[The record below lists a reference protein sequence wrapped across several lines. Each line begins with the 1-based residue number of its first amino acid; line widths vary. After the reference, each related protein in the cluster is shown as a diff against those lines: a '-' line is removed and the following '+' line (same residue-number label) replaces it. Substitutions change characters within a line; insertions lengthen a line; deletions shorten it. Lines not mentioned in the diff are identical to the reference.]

1 MTGWN
6 AENLAGSAGAGAV
19 TLLAGT
25 SFCVS
30 AANGDMDQLRP
41 HGMFFR
47 DTRFV
52 SNWVLAVNGHP
63 IEALGS
69 PVPEP
74 FRADFVGRAARTDG
88 LADSHL
94 LIERRRSVFG
104 GVREEVTVRNFS
116 NKATHATVSLRVN
129 ADFADI
135 FEVKEGRARYES
147 VHLTRDGNGSL
158 VLESQRQGRHVLVTI
173 DAPNGVVD
181 GDVISYDISLEPQ
194 GHWSTGVTAT
204 PRIDGVGPEA
214 DAEVWGNQRPTDVP
228 EERQQEWHERVP
240 TTELANKA
248 FEKALAQSRA
258 DLGSLRIFDADHP
271 GRTVVAAGSP
281 WFMALFGRDSLLTS
295 FMTLP
300 LDPSLALGTLKTLA
314 DHQGRTVNPLSE
326 EEPGRILHEVRLG
339 ASTGLALGGSSA
351 YYGSVDATPLF
362 VTLAGEL
369 TRWGFHADVAESLL
383 PAVDRALDW
392 IRDYGD
398 ADGDGFV
405 EYSRA
410 TDQGLLNQGWKDSG
424 DGINF
429 ADGTLAE
436 PPIAL
441 CEVQGYVYTAYLS
454 RALMAQEEGDLK
466 LAAVWGARAAELKRK
481 FNQQFWLPE
490 RGYFAIALDRD
501 KRPVDACASNM
512 GHCLWSGIVDDDK
525 APLVAARLMSDTM
538 FTGWGVRT
546 LASDMAAYN
555 PASYHNGSVWPHDNA
570 LIAGGLMRY
579 GFIEEAQRLV
589 TGLLDAA
596 EAFGGRLPELF
607 CGLDRKSYGTPVPY
621 PSSCSPQA
629 WAAATPVHLLRVL
642 LRFDPCLTH
651 GGLWL
656 APVVPEGFGGITMRN
671 IPLAGSRIS
680 VEVANGETHVRDLP
694 EDVALHLEARKPL
707 ADLLDVHSVTA
718 GLRRGH

>member
-52 SNWVLAVNGHP
+52 SNWALAINGHP
-63 IEALGS
+63 IEALS
-69 PVPEP
+69 SIEPEP
-74 FRADFVGRAARTDG
+74 FRADFVGRAARVNG
-88 LADSHL
+88 LADTNL
-94 LIERRRSVFG
+94 LIERRRSLFG
-104 GVREEVTVRNFS
+104 GVREHISVTNFS
-116 NKATHATVSLRVN
+116 TKAAQCTVSLTVN

-135 FEVKEGRARYES
+135 FEVKEGRARHET
-147 VHLTRDGNGSL
+147 VHLRKRSDGAPI
-158 VLESQRQGRHVLVTI
+158 LEAQRGGRHIEVVF
-173 DAPNGVVD
+173 DAPGASVD
-181 GDVISYDISLEPQ
+181 GDVLGYQASIGPQ
-194 GHWSTGVTAT
+194 GTWSATLTAT
-204 PRIDGVGPEA
+204 PTIDGVGPEE
-214 DAEVWGNQRPTDVP
+214 DSTVWGCLQPLELP
-228 EERQQEWHERVP
+228 EGRLKEWEEKTP
-240 TTELANKA
+240 TTDLDNQS
-248 FEKALAQSRA
+248 FEKVLDQSRA
-258 DLGSLRIFDADHP
+258 DLGSLRIFDPAHP

-300 LDPSLALGTLKTLA
+300 LDPSLALGTLQTLA
-314 DHQGRTVNPLSE
+314 DHQGSTINPPSE
-326 EEPGRILHEVRLG
+326 EEPGRILHEVRFG
-339 ASTGLALGGSSA
+339 ASTGMALGGGRA

-369 TRWGFHADVAESLL
+369 TRWGFYSEVTDRLL

-392 IRDYGD
+392 IRNYGD
-398 ADGDGFV
+398 RDGDGFV
-405 EYSRA
+405 EYQRA
-410 TDQGLLNQGWKDSG
+410 TEHGLLNQGWKDSW

-429 ADGTLAE
+429 ADGTLAQA
-436 PPIAL
+436 PIAL

-454 RALMAQEEGDLK
+454 RALMAQEEGDSE
-466 LAAVWGARAAELKRK
+466 LAATWGERAAKLKQE
-481 FNQQFWLPE
+481 FNEQFWLPE

-501 KRPVDACASNM
+501 KRPADSCASNM
-512 GHCLWSGIVDDDK
+512 GHCLWSGIVDSDK
-525 APLVAARLMSDTM
+525 APLVAERLMSDSM

-546 LASDMAAYN
+546 LATDMGAFN

-570 LIAGGLMRY
+570 LIAGGLVRY
-579 GFIEEAQRLV
+579 GFVEEAQRII

-596 EAFGGRLPELF
+596 ELFGGRLPELF
-607 CGLDRKSYGTPVPY
+607 CGLDRKTYGKPVPY

-651 GGLWL
+651 KGLWL
-656 APVVPEGFGGITMRN
+656 APTIPEGFGDIRMRN
-671 IPLAGSRIS
+671 IPLAGSRLS
-680 VEVANGETHVRDLP
+680 VEVANGETLVSGLP
-694 EDVALHLEARKPL
+694 ADIALHLEPRKPL
-707 ADLLDVHSVTA
+707 TDLLDVYRVGA
-718 GLRRGH
+718 GS

>member
-6 AENLAGSAGAGAV
+6 AENLAGSPGAGAV

-30 AANGDMDQLRP
+30 AANGDMDQSAP

-52 SNWVLAVNGHP
+52 SNWLLKINGHAVESLSS
-63 IEALGS
+63 I
-69 PVPEP
+69 VPEP
-74 FRADFVGRAARTDG
+74 FRADFIGRPARTDG
-88 LADSHL
+88 VADSHL
-94 LIERRRSVFG
+94 LIERRRSMFG
-104 GVREEVTVRNFS
+104 GVREEITIRNFS
-116 NKATHATVSLRVN
+116 TKPSNFSLSLTVN

-135 FEVKEGRARYES
+135 FEVKEGRAHHES
-147 VHLTRDGNGSL
+147 IHLSRGSNGE
-158 VLESQRQGRHVLVTI
+158 VRIESGKQDHPVKVTI
-173 DAPNGVVD
+173 DAPGADVD
-181 GDVISYDISLEPQ
+181 GDVLNYEVTIDPQ
-194 GHWSTGVTAT
+194 KHWSTVVTAI
-204 PRIDGVGPEA
+204 PSIEGVRPEA
-214 DAEVWGNQRPTDVP
+214 DAPVWGSEQPVDVP
-228 EERQQEWHERVP
+228 EERQQEWDERVT
-240 TTELANKA
+240 TTEFSNKA
-248 FEKALAQSRA
+248 FEKVLNQSRA
-258 DLGSLRIFDADHP
+258 DLGSLRIFDPDHT

-300 LDPSLALGTLKTLA
+300 LDPSLALGTLQTLA
-314 DHQGRTVNPLSE
+314 DHQGKTVNPLSE
-326 EEPGRILHEVRLG
+326 EEPGKILHEVRFG
-339 ASTGLALGGSSA
+339 AATGLALGGSSA

-369 TRWGFHADVAESLL
+369 TRWGFRSEVTASLL
-383 PAVDRALDW
+383 PALDRALEW
-392 IRDYGD
+392 IRNYGD

-405 EYSRA
+405 EYERA
-410 TDQGLLNQGWKDSG
+410 TEHGLFNQGWKDSG

-429 ADGTLAE
+429 ADGTIAK
-436 PPIAL
+436 PPTAL

-454 RALMAQEEGDLK
+454 RALMAEVDGDME
-466 LAAVWGARAAELKRK
+466 LAELWGSRAAELKRR
-481 FNQQFWLPE
+481 FNEQFWLPD

-501 KRPVDACASNM
+501 KRRVDSCASNM

-525 APLVAARLMSDTM
+525 APLVAERLMSGEM

-570 LIAGGLMRY
+570 LIAAGLMRY
-579 GFIEEAQRLV
+579 GFIDESRRII

-607 CGLDRKSYGTPVPY
+607 CGLDRKSYGSPVPY

-656 APVVPEGFGGITMRN
+656 APVVPADFGDIRVRN
-671 IPLAGSRIS
+671 IPLAGSRIA
-680 VEVANGETHVRDLP
+680 VDFVNGITRVANLP
-694 EDVALHLEARKPL
+694 EDVELHRGPRKPL
-707 ADLLDVHSVTA
+707 ADLLDVYSA
-718 GLRRGH
+718 NGGR